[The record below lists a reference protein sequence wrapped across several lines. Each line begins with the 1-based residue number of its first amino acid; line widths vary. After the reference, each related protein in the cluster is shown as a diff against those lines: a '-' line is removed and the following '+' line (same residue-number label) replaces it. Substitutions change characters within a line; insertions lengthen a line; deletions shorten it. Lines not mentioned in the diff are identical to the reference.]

1 MYSISAQI
9 QFKLLPLVPS
19 LAATSRINETFQNF
33 RYDGVIIN
41 KIYVL
46 KKKNRQDWYDEL
58 SDSDK
63 KEIERGL
70 EDLENGNSIS
80 HEKVMFSVKQ
90 KIEQLKKSS

>member
-1 MYSISAQI
+1 MDLQTKKLDLINWLIS
-9 QFKLLPLVPS
+9 LNDN
-19 LAATSRINETFQNF
+19 T
-33 RYDGVIIN
+33 IIN
-41 KIYVL
+41 KIYAL

-58 SDSDK
+58 SDADK